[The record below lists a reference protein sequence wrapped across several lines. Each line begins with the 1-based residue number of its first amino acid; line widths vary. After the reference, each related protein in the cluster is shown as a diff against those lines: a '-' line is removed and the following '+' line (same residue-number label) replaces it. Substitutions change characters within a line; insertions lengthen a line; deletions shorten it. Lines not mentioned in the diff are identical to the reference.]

1 MKTCFLKEKQIDK
14 KWLVIDAEGLVVG
27 RLAAFVAMLLRGKHK
42 PEYTPHMDC
51 GDNVIIV
58 NAEKVHFTGKKLKDK
73 IYYRH
78 TGYSG
83 GLKKTTPDNILNG
96 KFPERVIKMAVK
108 RMLDDGPMARRRF
121 ENLYVYSGSEHKHQ
135 GQQPEKI
142 DFASLNRKNK
152 K

>member
-1 MKTCFLKEKQIDK
+1 MKTFFLKEKQINK
-14 KWLVIDAEGLVVG
+14 KWLVINAEGLVVG
-27 RLAAFVAMLLRGKHK
+27 RLAAFVATLLRGKHK

-58 NAEKVHFTGKKLKDK
+58 NAEKVRFTGNKLKDK

-78 TGYSG
+78 TGHPG
-83 GLKKTTPDNILNG
+83 GLKQTTPDNILNG
-96 KFPERVIKMAVK
+96 KFPERVIKMAVQ

-121 ENLYVYSGSEHKHQ
+121 ENLYVYSGLEHKHQ
-135 GQQPEKI
+135 GQQPLEI